1 MIPYQAAFK
10 AVSLEQLTALNSR
23 IEIVC
28 AVVVSQVGAVVMILV
43 GGIVI
48 ILLRRVVVSV
58 VLLIVLAAVY
68 QRPAHE
74 FIKLH
79 IIVKRINGCYWLKS
93 LPLFL
98 MHEFGRGLTRC
109 LASWTA
115 ALPHVA
121 FSLAGTVWWLAY
133 R

>member
-10 AVSLEQLTALNSR
+10 AVSLEQLTALDSR

-98 MHEFGRGLTRC
+98 MHEFGAWSYLMFSILDSC
-109 LASWTA
+109 ASSCSFLIGWD
-115 ALPHVA
+115 
-121 FSLAGTVWWLAY
+121 SLVVGV
-133 R
+133 